1 MASPELEVV
10 IGMLRSASPLAGGT
24 LLEKRGRMELQ
35 TTLAPPPADVRYEP
49 IDAGGVPA
57 EWTAAP
63 GARSD
68 RALVYLHGGGYCLG
82 SIATHRALVA
92 RIARETWRA
101 RALGRLPARARASAS
116 RRGRGRRR
124 RVPLRARPGARARA
138 VAFAGD
144 SAGGG
149 LAVAAL
155 VAARDAGLP
164 LPAAGACISPWLD
177 LTLSG
182 GSMQSK
188 APEDPMLTPED
199 LRLFADAYAGRDLRA
214 PARLAALRG
223 SRGPAAAPVAGRQR
237 RGAARRL
244 DALRRRSARGRR
256 RSLAARL
263 GRHDPRL
270 ARLRGPAARGRAGG
284 APARGVPRQAV
295 SARAR
300 PIDAAPQT
308 WFIS

>member
-35 TTLAPPPADVRYEP
+35 TTLAPPPADVHYEP
-49 IDAGGVPA
+49 VSAGGVPA
-57 EWTAAP
+57 EWAAAP

-92 RIARETWRA
+92 RIARESGVRV
-101 RALGRLPARARASAS
+101 LSVGYRLAPEHPHPAAIEDAVAAYRF
-116 RRGRGRRR
+116 
-124 RVPLRARPGARARA
+124 VLRHGIAPAH

-182 GSMQSK
+182 GSMQAK
-188 APEDPMLTPED
+188 AAKDPMLTPED
-199 LRLFADAYAGRDLRA
+199 LRLFADAYARRELGAPGASPLFADLAGLPPLLLQVGSAEVLLDDSTRF
-214 PARLAALRG
+214 AA
-223 SRGPAAAPVAGRQR
+223 
-237 RGAARRL
+237 AARR
-244 DALRRRSARGRR
+244 AGVEVSLRVWDDMIHVWHAFADLLPEGAQAVRQ
-256 RSLAARL
+256 LAAFLAKRL
-263 GRHDPRL
+263 E
-270 ARLRGPAARGRAGG
+270 
-284 APARGVPRQAV
+284 
-295 SARAR
+295 
-300 PIDAAPQT
+300 
-308 WFIS
+308 

>member
-49 IDAGGVPA
+49 VSAGGVSA

-92 RIARETWRA
+92 RIARETGLRVLSVGYRLA
-101 RALGRLPARARASAS
+101 PEHPHPAAIEDAVAAYRFVLGEGVAPAH
-116 RRGRGRRR
+116 
-124 RVPLRARPGARARA
+124 

-149 LAVAAL
+149 LVVAAL
-155 VAARDAGLP
+155 LAARAAGLP
-164 LPAAGACISPWLD
+164 LPAAGACLSPWLD

-182 GSMQSK
+182 GSLQSK
-188 APEDPMLTPED
+188 APEDPVLTPED
-199 LRLFADAYAGRDLRA
+199 LRLFADAYAGREPGAPGASPLFADLAGLPPLLVQVGSAEVLLDDSTRF
-214 PARLAALRG
+214 AA
-223 SRGPAAAPVAGRQR
+223 
-237 RGAARRL
+237 
-244 DALRRRSARGRR
+244 
-256 RSLAARL
+256 
-263 GRHDPRL
+263 
-270 ARLRGPAARGRAGG
+270 AARGADVEVSLRVWDDMIHVWHAFADLLPEG
-284 APARGVPRQAV
+284 AQAV
-295 SARAR
+295 RQLATFLLRR
-300 PIDAAPQT
+300 IG
-308 WFIS
+308 

>member
-24 LLEKRGRMELQ
+24 LLEKRARMELQ

-49 IDAGGVPA
+49 ASAGGVPA
-57 EWTAAP
+57 EWTAAA

-92 RIARETWRA
+92 RIARESGVRVLSVGYRLA
-101 RALGRLPARARASAS
+101 PEHPHPAAVEDAVAAYRFVLGQGLAPAQ
-116 RRGRGRRR
+116 
-124 RVPLRARPGARARA
+124 

-149 LAVAAL
+149 LVVAAL

-164 LPAAGACISPWLD
+164 LPAASACISPWLD

-182 GSMQSK
+182 DSTTSK

-199 LRLFADAYAGRDLRA
+199 LRLFAGAYAGANLHAATASPLFADLA
-214 PARLAALRG
+214 GLPPLLLQVGGAELLLDDSTRLAA
-223 SRGPAAAPVAGRQR
+223 
-237 RGAARRL
+237 AARAAGVEVSLRVWDDMIHVWHAFADL
-244 DALRRRSARGRR
+244 LPEGAQAVRQLAAFVRRR
-256 RSLAARL
+256 L
-263 GRHDPRL
+263 G
-270 ARLRGPAARGRAGG
+270 
-284 APARGVPRQAV
+284 
-295 SARAR
+295 
-300 PIDAAPQT
+300 
-308 WFIS
+308 

>member
-10 IGMLRSASPLAGGT
+10 IGMLRSASPLQGGT

-35 TTLAPPPADVRYEP
+35 TTLTPPPADVRYAP
-49 IDAGGVPA
+49 VVAGGVPA

-68 RALVYLHGGGYCLG
+68 RVLVYFHGGGYCLG

-92 RIARETWRA
+92 RIARESGVRVLSVGYRLA
-101 RALGRLPARARASAS
+101 PEHPHPAAVEDAVAAYRYVLGEGLAPAQ
-116 RRGRGRRR
+116 
-124 RVPLRARPGARARA
+124 

-149 LAVAAL
+149 LVLAAL

-182 GSMQSK
+182 ASLETK
-188 APEDPMLTPED
+188 APADPMLTPAD
-199 LRLFADAYAGRDLRA
+199 LRLFAEAYAGREPRA
-214 PARLAALRG
+214 PTASPLFADLAGLPPLLVQVGSAEVLLDDATRLAAAARTAGVEVSLRVWDDMIHVWHAFAELLPEG
-223 SRGPAAAPVAGRQR
+223 AQAVRQL
-237 RGAARRL
+237 ATFLARRL
-244 DALRRRSARGRR
+244 G
-256 RSLAARL
+256 
-263 GRHDPRL
+263 
-270 ARLRGPAARGRAGG
+270 
-284 APARGVPRQAV
+284 
-295 SARAR
+295 
-300 PIDAAPQT
+300 
-308 WFIS
+308 